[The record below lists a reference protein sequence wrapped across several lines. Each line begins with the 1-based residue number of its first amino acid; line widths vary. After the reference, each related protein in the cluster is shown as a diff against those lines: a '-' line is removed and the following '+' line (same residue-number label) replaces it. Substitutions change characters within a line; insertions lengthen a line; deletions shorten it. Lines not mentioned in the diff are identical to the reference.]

1 MADLDISD
9 MQFNYSEIGDMIKAS
24 KGLYTWDFKLEGNR
38 HKVELTHSR
47 IKGKRV
53 ITCDGEEINSCL
65 KYTYNYTYSF
75 PLDGHYYTII
85 QISPDQYDLRI
96 DNESFMI
103 LKNKSKRRKEKEKK
117 YNKDD
122 DDDGTGLE
130 DGIQEPLEG
139 VEAEQLGSRGG
150 HDQQAHALQNLVCA
164 GILGPDDELV
174 EQHRQDRYVEKVV
187 PAELA
192 QAASQRF

>member
-103 LKNKSKRRKEKEKK
+103 LKNKSK
-117 YNKDD
+117 
-122 DDDGTGLE
+122 
-130 DGIQEPLEG
+130 I
-139 VEAEQLGSRGG
+139 
-150 HDQQAHALQNLVCA
+150 
-164 GILGPDDELV
+164 
-174 EQHRQDRYVEKVV
+174 
-187 PAELA
+187 
-192 QAASQRF
+192 

>member
-103 LKNKSKRRKEKEKK
+103 LKNIIKMTMMMINIKKQRRKKKVKMMIISLMMLVILILEEIIILIMIKEIKM
-117 YNKDD
+117 
-122 DDDGTGLE
+122 LE
-130 DGIQEPLEG
+130 I
-139 VEAEQLGSRGG
+139 
-150 HDQQAHALQNLVCA
+150 
-164 GILGPDDELV
+164 
-174 EQHRQDRYVEKVV
+174 
-187 PAELA
+187 
-192 QAASQRF
+192 